1 MNNDS
6 LTLKVPKATFKRI
19 ISFGY
24 IFHTIFLS
32 QYFTTCIYT
41 CEYLIR
47 SVISNML
54 KKGIEVIVNSPK
66 DISPMSFYDHKSQ
79 YNCWSS
85 SRRKWNTLKNIILLV
100 SNISIHKAA
109 YNSVHLQII
118 YI

>member
-6 LTLKVPKATFKRI
+6 LTLKFPKATFKRI

-54 KKGIEVIVNSPK
+54 KKGIKVIVNLP
-66 DISPMSFYDHKSQ
+66 
-79 YNCWSS
+79 
-85 SRRKWNTLKNIILLV
+85 LKVSVQCPFMIIKV
-100 SNISIHKAA
+100 S
-109 YNSVHLQII
+109 II
-118 YI
+118 AGHHQGESTIN